1 MSKTELAITVSDTL
15 VARPDTL
22 NLVCLITDVKQTYS
36 EATKVLTS
44 IIDKARKDLE
54 ILGVES
60 SKVTFD
66 ISTSRETRRV
76 EEKVTDSETGRET
89 TEYKYVVKG
98 FRYRAIMTITLSIHD
113 ENIAKIYES
122 LSNNSDIQTITFNY
136 TLKDRKQYEEQL
148 LRKIIANAKSQ
159 AAIIAEETGLV
170 VSSISK
176 MTHGTSHNTPPFR
189 GFGAAKAMNVES
201 CNYNAVANEN
211 NAEDIVLYDS
221 VDFLFV
227 LKPSEVGRVEV
238 VK

>member
-22 NLVCLITDVKQTYS
+22 NLVCLFTDVKKTYS

-44 IIDKARKDLE
+44 IVDNSRRDLE
-54 ILGVES
+54 LLDVDA

-76 EEKVTDSETGRET
+76 EEKVTDSETGKDT
-89 TEYKYVVKG
+89 TEYKYVVVG
-98 FRYRAIMTITLSIHD
+98 FRYRAVMTITLSIHD
-113 ENIAKIYES
+113 ENISKIYEY
-122 LSNNSDIQTITFNY
+122 LSNTSDAQTISFNY
-136 TLKDRKQYEEQL
+136 ILKDRKQYEEQL
-148 LRKIIANAKSQ
+148 LRNIIASAKAQ
-159 AAIIAEETGLV
+159 AAVIAEETGMV
-170 VSSISK
+170 VHSIRK
-176 MTHGTSHNTPPFR
+176 MSHGTNRNR
-189 GFGAAKAMNVES
+189 GFGVSKTSMNLDS

-227 LKPSEVGRVEV
+227 LKPSEEGRVEV